1 MKFLSIASKDIKE
14 LLRDRRG
21 LFFILLFPMF
31 FMLVFGFAF
40 GGMGQSNTPHS
51 IAVVNYDEGAT
62 VTYTNQTMNFGNN
75 LTNVLEDVKYQNS
88 DVHMFNITKT
98 TEENAD
104 KLLKQRDVDAEVIIP
119 KDFSKAS
126 VALITNTLQSS
137 TSQSTIQ
144 DSSQSSQSSS
154 QSTLQSTQSA
164 GASTDNI
171 TAKVIIRGDTGYM
184 GFGTAQG
191 ILTGVFQSY
200 EDDIVTE
207 VQNRIQGTPGAKPH
221 QFIQTEVEGMPGTE
235 TFTSFDFLAPGMIVF
250 AILLL
255 ATSVAAS
262 LTREVNTGTLERL
275 KMSKMKSF
283 DLLFGSSIPWTLV
296 AAAQVVILFAVAIA
310 IGFHWQGS
318 INSIILAVIVGIIGG
333 ISSIALGMIIAA
345 FAKNERQASNLGTL
359 ITVPMSFIV
368 GAFFQLPQVTVGNF
382 MGQNFQIYDVLPWT
396 HTLNALRSVLT
407 YGSGWDA
414 ISYQV
419 GMSVVLTAILFVI
432 GVFLFSK
439 TRLRAER

>member
-21 LFFILLFPMF
+21 LLFILLFPMF

-62 VTYTNQTMNFGNN
+62 LTYTNQTMNFGNN

-88 DVHMFNITKT
+88 DVHMFNVTKT
-98 TEENAD
+98 TEQNAD
-104 KLLKQRDVDAEVIIP
+104 KLLKQRDVDAEIIIP

-137 TSQSTIQ
+137 TSSLQG
-144 DSSQSSQSSS
+144 SSQSST
-154 QSTLQSTQSA
+154 QSTLQSTQSS
-164 GASTDNI
+164 GASADNI

-191 ILTGVFQSY
+191 ILTGVFQGY
-200 EDDIVTE
+200 KDDIVTE
-207 VQNRIQGTPGAKPH
+207 VQNRIQGTPGAQPH

-235 TFTSFDFLAPGMIVF
+235 AFTSFDFLAPGMIVF

-318 INSIILAVIVGIIGG
+318 INSIVLAVVVGIIGG
-333 ISSIALGMIIAA
+333 ISSIALGMIIAS

-359 ITVPMSFIV
+359 ITVPMSFLV

-382 MGQNFQIYDVLPWT
+382 MGQTFQIYDVLPWT

-419 GMSVVLTAILFVI
+419 GMSVFLTAILFVI
-432 GVFLFSK
+432 GVFLFSR
-439 TRLRAER
+439 TRLQAEK

>member
-88 DVHMFNITKT
+88 DVHVFNVTKT
-98 TEENAD
+98 TEQNAD

-119 KDFSKAS
+119 RDFSKES
-126 VALITNTLQSS
+126 VALITNTIQSS
-137 TSQSTIQ
+137 TASVQG
-144 DSSQSSQSSS
+144 SSQSSA
-154 QSTLQSTQSA
+154 QSTVQSTQSA
-164 GASTDNI
+164 GTSTDNI

-191 ILTGVFQSY
+191 ILTGVFQGY
-200 EDDIVTE
+200 KDDIVTE
-207 VQNRIQGTPGAKPH
+207 VQNRIQGTPGAQPH
-221 QFIQTEVEGMPGTE
+221 QFIETEVEGMPGTE

-318 INSIILAVIVGIIGG
+318 INSIVLAVVVGIIGG
-333 ISSIALGMIIAA
+333 ISSIALGMIIAS

-359 ITVPMSFIV
+359 ITVPMSFLV
-368 GAFFQLPQVTVGNF
+368 GAFFQLPQVTIGNF
-382 MGQNFQIYDVLPWT
+382 MGQTFQIYDVLPWT

-419 GMSVVLTAILFVI
+419 GMSVFLTAILFVI
-432 GVFLFSK
+432 GVFLFSR
-439 TRLRAER
+439 TRLQAEK

>member
-40 GGMGQSNTPHS
+40 GGMGQSNTPHN

-75 LTNVLEDVKYQNS
+75 LTNVMEDVKYQNS

-98 TEENAD
+98 TQENAD

-119 KDFSKAS
+119 KDFSRAS
-126 VALITNTLQSS
+126 VALITNTIQSS
-137 TSQSTIQ
+137 TSSQAAVQSTIQ
-144 DSSQSSQSSS
+144 
-154 QSTLQSTQSA
+154 ST
-164 GASTDNI
+164 GNASTDNL
-171 TAKVIIRGDTGYM
+171 TSTVIIRGDTGYM
-184 GFGTAQG
+184 GFGTSQG
-191 ILTGVFQSY
+191 ILTGIFQGY
-200 EDDIVTE
+200 QDDTVNE
-207 VQNRIQGTPGAKPH
+207 VQNSIKGTPGAQPH
-221 QFIQTEVEGMPGTE
+221 QFIETEVEGIPGTE

-283 DLLFGSSIPWTLV
+283 DLLFGNSIPWTLV
-296 AAAQVVILFAVAIA
+296 AAAQVIILFAVAIA

-318 INSIILAVIVGIIGG
+318 INSIVLAVIVGVIGG

-359 ITVPMSFIV
+359 ITVPMSFMV
-368 GAFFQLPQVTVGNF
+368 GAFFQLPQVPIGNF
-382 MGQNFQIYDVLPWT
+382 MGQTFQIYDVLPWT

-419 GMSVVLTAILFVI
+419 GMSVILTAILFVI
-432 GVFLFSK
+432 GVFLFSR
-439 TRLRAER
+439 TRLRAEN

>member
-40 GGMGQSNTPHS
+40 GGMGQSNTPHN

-75 LTNVLEDVKYQNS
+75 LTNVMEDVKYQNS

-98 TEENAD
+98 TQENAD

-119 KDFSKAS
+119 KDFSRAS
-126 VALITNTLQSS
+126 VALITNTIQSS
-137 TSQSTIQ
+137 TSSQAAVQSTIQ
-144 DSSQSSQSSS
+144 
-154 QSTLQSTQSA
+154 ST
-164 GASTDNI
+164 GNASTDNL
-171 TAKVIIRGDTGYM
+171 TSTVIIRGDTGYM
-184 GFGTAQG
+184 GFGTSQG
-191 ILTGVFQSY
+191 ILTGIFQGY
-200 EDDIVTE
+200 QDDIVNE
-207 VQNRIQGTPGAKPH
+207 VQNSIKGTPGAQPH
-221 QFIQTEVEGMPGTE
+221 KFIETKVEGIPGTE

-283 DLLFGSSIPWTLV
+283 DLLFGNSIPWTLV
-296 AAAQVVILFAVAIA
+296 AAAQVIILFAVAIA

-318 INSIILAVIVGIIGG
+318 INSIVLAVIVGVIGG

-359 ITVPMSFIV
+359 ITVPMSFMV
-368 GAFFQLPQVTVGNF
+368 GAFFQLPQVPIGNF
-382 MGQNFQIYDVLPWT
+382 MGQTFQIYDVLPWT

-419 GMSVVLTAILFVI
+419 GMSVILTAILFVI
-432 GVFLFSK
+432 GVFLFSR
-439 TRLRAER
+439 TRLRAEN

>member
-1 MKFLSIASKDIKE
+1 MEMKFLSIASKDIKE

-40 GGMGQSNTPHS
+40 GGMGQSNSPHS

-62 VTYTNQTMNFGNN
+62 LTYTNQTMNFGNN

-88 DVHMFNITKT
+88 DVHMFNVTKT
-98 TEENAD
+98 TEQNAD

-126 VALITNTLQSS
+126 VALITNTIQS
-137 TSQSTIQ
+137 
-144 DSSQSSQSSS
+144 SSS
-154 QSTLQSTQSA
+154 QSTVQGLSQSSAQSAVQSTQSA

-191 ILTGVFQSY
+191 ILTGVFQGY
-200 EDDIVTE
+200 KDDIVTE
-207 VQNRIQGTPGAKPH
+207 VQNRIQGTPGAQPH
-221 QFIQTEVEGMPGTE
+221 QFIEIEVEGMPGTE

-318 INSIILAVIVGIIGG
+318 INSIVLAVLVGIIGG

-359 ITVPMSFIV
+359 ITVPMSFLV
-368 GAFFQLPQVTVGNF
+368 GAFFQLPQMTIGNF
-382 MGQNFQIYDVLPWT
+382 MGQTFQIYDVLPWT

-419 GMSVVLTAILFVI
+419 GMSVFLTAILFVI

>member
-1 MKFLSIASKDIKE
+1 MEMKFLSIASKDIKE

-21 LFFILLFPMF
+21 LLFILLFPMF

-62 VTYTNQTMNFGNN
+62 LTYTNQTMNFGNN

-88 DVHMFNITKT
+88 DVHMFNVTKT
-98 TEENAD
+98 TEQNAD
-104 KLLKQRDVDAEVIIP
+104 KLLKQRDVDAEIIIP

-137 TSQSTIQ
+137 TSSLQG
-144 DSSQSSQSSS
+144 SSQSST
-154 QSTLQSTQSA
+154 QSTLQSTQSS
-164 GASTDNI
+164 GASADNI

-191 ILTGVFQSY
+191 ILTGVFQGY
-200 EDDIVTE
+200 KDDIVTE
-207 VQNRIQGTPGAKPH
+207 VQNRIQGTPGAQPH

-235 TFTSFDFLAPGMIVF
+235 AFTSFDFLAPGMIVF

-318 INSIILAVIVGIIGG
+318 INSIVLAVVVGIIGG
-333 ISSIALGMIIAA
+333 ISSIALGMIIAS

-359 ITVPMSFIV
+359 ITAPMSFLV

-382 MGQNFQIYDVLPWT
+382 MGQTFQIYDVLPWT

-419 GMSVVLTAILFVI
+419 GMSVFLTAILFVI
-432 GVFLFSK
+432 GVFLFSR
-439 TRLRAER
+439 TRLQAEK

>member
-1 MKFLSIASKDIKE
+1 MEMKFLSIASKDIKE

-21 LFFILLFPMF
+21 LLFILLFPMF

-62 VTYTNQTMNFGNN
+62 LTYTNQTTNFGNN

-88 DVHMFNITKT
+88 DVHMFNVTKT
-98 TEENAD
+98 TEQNAD
-104 KLLKQRDVDAEVIIP
+104 KLLKQRDVDAEIIIP

-137 TSQSTIQ
+137 TSSLQG
-144 DSSQSSQSSS
+144 SSQSST
-154 QSTLQSTQSA
+154 QSTLQSTQSS
-164 GASTDNI
+164 GASADNI

-191 ILTGVFQSY
+191 ILTGVFQGY
-200 EDDIVTE
+200 KDDIVTE
-207 VQNRIQGTPGAKPH
+207 VQNRIQGTPGAQPH

-235 TFTSFDFLAPGMIVF
+235 AFTSFDFLAPGMIVF

-318 INSIILAVIVGIIGG
+318 INSIVLAVVVGIIGG
-333 ISSIALGMIIAA
+333 ISSIALGMIIAS

-359 ITVPMSFIV
+359 ITVPMSFLV

-382 MGQNFQIYDVLPWT
+382 MGQTFQIYDVLPWT

-419 GMSVVLTAILFVI
+419 GMSVFLTAILFVI
-432 GVFLFSK
+432 GVFLFSR
-439 TRLRAER
+439 TRLQAEK